1 GADADDSGSVD
12 VLPWI
17 PRTVSAS
24 LFPGNSL
31 FKGKWPKQED
41 QYEFVS
47 NSGKRSIKRRVSF
60 GFGSNR
66 KVKRKK
72 VQGGPNRFV
81 AGMSNV
87 AGIELN
93 QQDPG
98 RGKMTVRK
106 ISERNDE
113 DSYCLVRRTSD
124 IVRPRSKEVEE
135 EQTYEWASET
145 PNRVMTPMQVD
156 DESDNSAVGVESE
169 DDGDGQFV
177 DYGQRNNMR
186 KKKLSQKRVR
196 ALKVM
201 MLPANNAATN
211 NYDRKTDYYSS
222 SDS

>member
-1 GADADDSGSVD
+1 M
-12 VLPWI
+12 PQ
-17 PRTVSAS
+17 
-24 LFPGNSL
+24 
-31 FKGKWPKQED
+31 KQED

-60 GFGSNR
+60 GSGSNR

-87 AGIELN
+87 AVIELN

-106 ISERNDE
+106 RSERNDE

-135 EQTYEWASET
+135 EQTYE
-145 PNRVMTPMQVD
+145 
-156 DESDNSAVGVESE
+156 
-169 DDGDGQFV
+169 
-177 DYGQRNNMR
+177 
-186 KKKLSQKRVR
+186 VR
-196 ALKVM
+196 SRILE
-201 MLPANNAATN
+201 LQ
-211 NYDRKTDYYSS
+211 
-222 SDS
+222 

>member
-1 GADADDSGSVD
+1 MQ
-12 VLPWI
+12 
-17 PRTVSAS
+17 S

-47 NSGKRSIKRRVSF
+47 NSGKRSIKRRVNF

-135 EQTYEWASET
+135 EQTYELGQVKLLREMDEEWASET

-177 DYGQRNNMR
+177 DYGQRN
-186 KKKLSQKRVR
+186 K
-196 ALKVM
+196 
-201 MLPANNAATN
+201 
-211 NYDRKTDYYSS
+211 
-222 SDS
+222 

>member
-1 GADADDSGSVD
+1 MTTCKNCFCYSFGSYLYV
-12 VLPWI
+12 I
-17 PRTVSAS
+17 RFMQS

-47 NSGKRSIKRRVSF
+47 NSGKRSIKRRVNF

-135 EQTYEWASET
+135 EQTYELGQVKLLREMDEEWASET

-177 DYGQRNNMR
+177 DYGQRN
-186 KKKLSQKRVR
+186 K
-196 ALKVM
+196 
-201 MLPANNAATN
+201 
-211 NYDRKTDYYSS
+211 
-222 SDS
+222 